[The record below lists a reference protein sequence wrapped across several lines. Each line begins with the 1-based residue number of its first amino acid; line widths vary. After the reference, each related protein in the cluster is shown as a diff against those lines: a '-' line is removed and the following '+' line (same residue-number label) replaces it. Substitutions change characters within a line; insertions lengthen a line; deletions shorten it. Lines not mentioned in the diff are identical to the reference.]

1 MVFVS
6 SAVLGAAAGTGLA
19 LLVAVTIV
27 MYRYYVVRRKGK
39 EWAELDRLEEKK
51 AARKINL
58 QDCNVTSGSVP
69 IQPASS
75 VVHHSISSETLGTGA
90 VEVTPSPLQPTLS
103 ATGSTKKSYGTSD
116 TRTGPGCRP
125 AHAAASTASR
135 NNSMESVHSRS
146 SSYRESVPKFMTH
159 ANSDTR
165 STTSDNLILR
175 KSRSP
180 SPMRTFSLEG
190 RFPIGGPSNHSAA
203 AVLAD
208 GTERGSKASLASVV
222 SGGSPRDFSSPKKRN
237 STFSGVVSLAGDGN
251 VPDSPIGSI
260 RSDSSRSPRRRVPVI
275 LAANDIHSVLGRF
288 HLRLKYDGSKEELL
302 VHLVEA
308 QDLTPAGDTGF
319 RDPYVKMYLEPDE
332 EQRTQQTAV
341 HRTETHPYF
350 DQQLSFPLKPRNL
363 VKSNFVLQLL
373 DYDRFSHDEVV
384 GEIRFLLNTLDLSG
398 CELWGDLIAV
408 RKPSETTAELLISL
422 SYLPQAE
429 RLTVVV
435 MKAKNLSIS
444 HEPFV
449 KLYLLVNDKRTKKR
463 KTSAIRALDPTN
475 PIWNEAFTFE
485 LPSSQLQDAGV
496 ELFVTSNEAEGQ
508 DLGCGVG
515 LREGGSG
522 TQHWQD
528 LMQNNRKP
536 IAMWH
541 VLR

>member
-58 QDCNVTSGSVP
+58 QDCNVSSGSVP
-69 IQPASS
+69 VQPASS
-75 VVHHSISSETLGTGA
+75 VVHHSISSETLGTGP
-90 VEVTPSPLQPTLS
+90 VEVTPSPLQPPL
-103 ATGSTKKSYGTSD
+103 AAVGSTKKSYGTGD
-116 TRTGPGCRP
+116 TRGGSGYRP
-125 AHAAASTASR
+125 SHPATSAGSR

-190 RFPIGGPSNHSAA
+190 RFPIGATNNAG
-203 AVLAD
+203 AVGLTD
-208 GTERGSKASLASVV
+208 GMERGSKASLASVV
-222 SGGSPRDFSSPKKRN
+222 SSGVPREFNSPKKRN
-237 STFSGVVSLAGDGN
+237 STFSGVVSLAGDAN
-251 VPDSPIGSI
+251 APDSPIGSI

-288 HLRLKYDGSKEELL
+288 HLRLKYDGGKEELL

-319 RDPYVKMYLEPDE
+319 RDPYVKMFLEPDD

-373 DYDRFSHDEVV
+373 DYDRFSHDEVI

-408 RKPSETTAELLISL
+408 RKPSDSTAELLISL

-522 TQHWQD
+522 TLHWQD

>member
-103 ATGSTKKSYGTSD
+103 STGSTKKSYGTGD
-116 TRTGPGCRP
+116 TRAGAGCRP
-125 AHAAASTASR
+125 AGHSAASSSSR

-146 SSYRESVPKFMTH
+146 LSYRESVPKFMTH

-190 RFPIGGPSNHSAA
+190 RFPIGGANNPGAA
-203 AVLAD
+203 ALVD
-208 GTERGSKASLASVV
+208 GTERGSKVSLSSVV

-237 STFSGVVSLAGDGN
+237 STFSGVVSLTGDGN
-251 VPDSPIGSI
+251 TPDSPIGSI

-319 RDPYVKMYLEPDE
+319 RDPYVKMFLEPDE

-408 RKPSETTAELLISL
+408 RKPSETTSELLISL

-515 LREGGSG
+515 LREGGTG

>member
-58 QDCNVTSGSVP
+58 QDCNVSSGSVP
-69 IQPASS
+69 VQPASS
-75 VVHHSISSETLGTGA
+75 VVHHSISSETLGTGP
-90 VEVTPSPLQPTLS
+90 VEVTPSPLQPPPT
-103 ATGSTKKSYGTSD
+103 TVGSTKKSYGTGD
-116 TRTGPGCRP
+116 TRAGPGYRP
-125 AHAAASTASR
+125 SHPATSSASR

-146 SSYRESVPKFMTH
+146 S
-159 ANSDTR
+159 
-165 STTSDNLILR
+165 

-190 RFPIGGPSNHSAA
+190 RFPIGTGSGAGAVGP
-203 AVLAD
+203 AD
-208 GTERGSKASLASVV
+208 GMERGSKASLASIVS
-222 SGGSPRDFSSPKKRN
+222 SGGPREFSSPKKRN
-237 STFSGVVSLAGDGN
+237 STFSGVVSLAGDTKA
-251 VPDSPIGSI
+251 PDSPIGSI

-288 HLRLKYDGSKEELL
+288 HLRLKYDGGKEELL

-308 QDLTPAGDTGF
+308 QDLTPVGDTGF
-319 RDPYVKMYLEPDE
+319 RDPYVKMFLEPDD

-373 DYDRFSHDEVV
+373 DYDRFSHDEVI

-408 RKPSETTAELLISL
+408 RKPSDSTAELLISL

-496 ELFVTSNEAEGQ
+496 ELFVTSNEGEGQ

-515 LREGGSG
+515 LREGGCG

>member
-58 QDCNVTSGSVP
+58 QDCNVSSGSVAV
-69 IQPASS
+69 QPASS
-75 VVHHSISSETLGTGA
+75 VVHHSISSETLGTGP
-90 VEVTPSPLQPTLS
+90 VEVTPSPLQPPL
-103 ATGSTKKSYGTSD
+103 ATVGSTKKSYGTGD
-116 TRTGPGCRP
+116 TRGGPAYRP
-125 AHAAASTASR
+125 SHPATSAGSR

-190 RFPIGGPSNHSAA
+190 RFPIGAA
-203 AVLAD
+203 NNAGAVGLTD
-208 GTERGSKASLASVV
+208 GMERGSKASLASVV
-222 SGGSPRDFSSPKKRN
+222 SSGVPREFNSPKKRN
-237 STFSGVVSLAGDGN
+237 STFSGVVSLAGDAN
-251 VPDSPIGSI
+251 APDSPIGSI

-288 HLRLKYDGSKEELL
+288 HLRLKYDGGKEELL

-319 RDPYVKMYLEPDE
+319 RDPYVKMFLEPDD

-373 DYDRFSHDEVV
+373 DYDRFSHDEVI

-408 RKPSETTAELLISL
+408 RKPSDSTAELLISL

>member
-58 QDCNVTSGSVP
+58 QECSVTSGSVP
-69 IQPASS
+69 VQPASS
-75 VVHHSISSETLGTGA
+75 VVHHSISSEMLATGP
-90 VEVTPSPLQPTLS
+90 VELAPSPLQPPV
-103 ATGSTKKSYGTSD
+103 TGATKKSYGTATGGPS
-116 TRTGPGCRP
+116 RTSSVP
-125 AHAAASTASR
+125 ASTGSR

-190 RFPIGGPSNHSAA
+190 RLPLIGSGSGISP
-203 AVLAD
+203 LARD
-208 GTERGSKASLASVV
+208 GANERSGSKASLASVISV
-222 SGGSPRDFSSPKKRN
+222 NPRDISSPKKRN
-237 STFSGVVSLAGDGN
+237 STFSGVVSLSGESY

-260 RSDSSRSPRRRVPVI
+260 RSGSDSSAGSRSPRRRVPVI
-275 LAANDIHSVLGRF
+275 LAANDIHSVVGRF

-302 VHLVEA
+302 VHLIEG
-308 QDLTPAGDTGF
+308 QDLTPATDAGF

-363 VKSNFVLQLL
+363 VKSSFVLQLL

-408 RKPSETTAELLISL
+408 RRPKEVAAELLISL

-449 KLYLLVNDKRTKKR
+449 KLYLLMNDKRAKKR
-463 KTSAIRALDPTN
+463 KTSAIRAHDPTN

-485 LPSSQLQDAGV
+485 LPASQLQDAGV
-496 ELFVTSNEAEGQ
+496 ELFVTSNEGEGQ

-515 LREGGSG
+515 LREGGTG
-522 TQHWQD
+522 THHWQD

-541 VLR
+541 LLR

>member
-58 QDCNVTSGSVP
+58 QDCNVSSGSVP
-69 IQPASS
+69 VQPASS
-75 VVHHSISSETLGTGA
+75 VVHHSISSETLGTGP
-90 VEVTPSPLQPTLS
+90 VEVTPSPLQPPHSTV
-103 ATGSTKKSYGTSD
+103 GSTKKSYGTGD
-116 TRTGPGCRP
+116 TRGGPGYRP
-125 AHAAASTASR
+125 SHAAASSASR
-135 NNSMESVHSRS
+135 NNSLESVHSRS
-146 SSYRESVPKFMTH
+146 SSYRENVPKFMTH

-190 RFPIGGPSNHSAA
+190 RFPIGAGSNSGAVGP
-203 AVLAD
+203 AD

-222 SGGSPRDFSSPKKRN
+222 SSGGPREFSSPKKRN
-237 STFSGVVSLAGDGN
+237 STFSGVVSLAGDAN
-251 VPDSPIGSI
+251 APDSPIGSI

-288 HLRLKYDGSKEELL
+288 HLRLKYDGGKEELL

-308 QDLTPAGDTGF
+308 QDLTPAGDAGF
-319 RDPYVKMYLEPDE
+319 RDPYVKMFLEPDD

-373 DYDRFSHDEVV
+373 DYDRFSHDEVI

-408 RKPSETTAELLISL
+408 RKPSDSTAELLISL

-496 ELFVTSNEAEGQ
+496 ELFVTSNEGEGQ

>member
-69 IQPASS
+69 VQPVSS
-75 VVHHSISSETLGTGA
+75 LAHHSISSETLATGP
-90 VEVTPSPLQPTLS
+90 VEVTPSPLQPSLPDR
-103 ATGSTKKSYGTSD
+103 STKKTYGTGGAAD
-116 TRTGPGCRP
+116 TRGGSGSRP
-125 AHAAASTASR
+125 PHPHAAAASSR

-146 SSYRESVPKFMTH
+146 SSYRECMPKFMTH

-165 STTSDNLILR
+165 STASDNLILR
-175 KSRSP
+175 KTSRSP

-190 RFPIGGPSNHSAA
+190 RFPIGSGAGGPGE
-203 AVLAD
+203 

-222 SGGSPRDFSSPKKRN
+222 SVNPRDINSPKKRN
-237 STFSGVVSLAGDGN
+237 STFSGVSMSSESG

-260 RSDSSRSPRRRVPVI
+260 RSSDSTRSPRRRVPVI

-288 HLRLKYDGSKEELL
+288 HLRLKYDGAKEELM

-308 QDLTPAGDTGF
+308 HDLTPGGNASF
-319 RDPYVKMYLEPDE
+319 RDPYVKMYLEPDD

-363 VKSNFVLQLL
+363 VKSNFVLQAS
-373 DYDRFSHDEVV
+373 R
-384 GEIRFLLNTLDLSG
+384 
-398 CELWGDLIAV
+398 
-408 RKPSETTAELLISL
+408 SL
-422 SYLPQAE
+422 
-429 RLTVVV
+429 
-435 MKAKNLSIS
+435 
-444 HEPFV
+444 
-449 KLYLLVNDKRTKKR
+449 
-463 KTSAIRALDPTN
+463 
-475 PIWNEAFTFE
+475 
-485 LPSSQLQDAGV
+485 
-496 ELFVTSNEAEGQ
+496 
-508 DLGCGVG
+508 
-515 LREGGSG
+515 
-522 TQHWQD
+522 
-528 LMQNNRKP
+528 
-536 IAMWH
+536 
-541 VLR
+541 

>member
-69 IQPASS
+69 VQPASS
-75 VVHHSISSETLGTGA
+75 VVHHSISSETLATGP
-90 VEVTPSPLQPTLS
+90 VEVTPSPLQPSLPTGMAS
-103 ATGSTKKSYGTSD
+103 AKKSYGT
-116 TRTGPGCRP
+116 GCRP
-125 AHAAASTASR
+125 PHAVSSTASR
-135 NNSMESVHSRS
+135 NNSMESVHSRT
-146 SSYRESVPKFMTH
+146 SSYRECVPKFMTH

-165 STTSDNLILR
+165 STTSDNIILR

-190 RFPIGGPSNHSAA
+190 RFPVGSGSN
-203 AVLAD
+203 AD
-208 GTERGSKASLASVV
+208 GVLERGSKASLASIV
-222 SGGSPRDFSSPKKRN
+222 SGASARDVHSPKKRN
-237 STFSGVVSLAGDGN
+237 STFSGVMPLGGENSA
-251 VPDSPIGSI
+251 PDSPIGSI
-260 RSDSSRSPRRRVPVI
+260 RSDSGRSPRRRVPVI
-275 LAANDIHSVLGRF
+275 LAANDIHKVLGRF
-288 HLRLKYDGSKEELL
+288 HLRLRYDGAKEELL

-308 QDLTPAGDTGF
+308 QDLTPIGDTGF
-319 RDPYVKMYLEPDE
+319 RDPYVKMFLEPDE

-373 DYDRFSHDEVV
+373 DYDRFSHDTVI

-398 CELWGDLIAV
+398 CELWGDLIASQ
-408 RKPSETTAELLISL
+408 KPSEATSELLISL

-449 KLYLLVNDKRTKKR
+449 KLYLLVNDKRVKKR
-463 KTSAIRALDPTN
+463 KTSAIRTLDPTN

-515 LREGGSG
+515 LREGGTG

>member
-1 MVFVS
+1 
-6 SAVLGAAAGTGLA
+6 
-19 LLVAVTIV
+19 
-27 MYRYYVVRRKGK
+27 
-39 EWAELDRLEEKK
+39 
-51 AARKINL
+51 
-58 QDCNVTSGSVP
+58 
-69 IQPASS
+69 
-75 VVHHSISSETLGTGA
+75 
-90 VEVTPSPLQPTLS
+90 
-103 ATGSTKKSYGTSD
+103 
-116 TRTGPGCRP
+116 
-125 AHAAASTASR
+125 
-135 NNSMESVHSRS
+135 
-146 SSYRESVPKFMTH
+146 
-159 ANSDTR
+159 
-165 STTSDNLILR
+165 
-175 KSRSP
+175 
-180 SPMRTFSLEG
+180 MRTFSLEG
-190 RFPIGGPSNHSAA
+190 RFPIGGASNPNA
-203 AVLAD
+203 AVLTD
-208 GTERGSKASLASVV
+208 GTERGSKASLTSVV
-222 SGGSPRDFSSPKKRN
+222 SGGSPREFNSPKKRN

-251 VPDSPIGSI
+251 APDSPIGSI

-398 CELWGDLIAV
+398 CELWGDLVAV

>member
-39 EWAELDRLEEKK
+39 EWAELDRIEEKK

-58 QDCNVTSGSVP
+58 KDCNVTSGSVP
-69 IQPASS
+69 VQPASS
-75 VVHHSISSETLGTGA
+75 VAHHSISSETLATGP
-90 VEVTPSPLQPTLS
+90 VEVTPSPLQPSLPG
-103 ATGSTKKSYGTSD
+103 APPKKTYGTGDVRGSSA
-116 TRTGPGCRP
+116 CRP
-125 AHAAASTASR
+125 PHPGGAAASSSR

-146 SSYRESVPKFMTH
+146 SSYREGVPKFMTH

-165 STTSDNLILR
+165 STASDNLILR
-175 KSRSP
+175 KSSRSP

-190 RFPIGGPSNHSAA
+190 RFPIGTGAGEGA
-203 AVLAD
+203 
-208 GTERGSKASLASVV
+208 ERGSKVSLTSVV
-222 SGGSPRDFSSPKKRN
+222 SVNPRDINSPKKTMGRA
-237 STFSGVVSLAGDGN
+237 SLSSESGA
-251 VPDSPIGSI
+251 PDSPIGSI
-260 RSDSSRSPRRRVPVI
+260 RSSDSTRSPRRRVPVI

-288 HLRLKYDGSKEELL
+288 HLRLKYDGAKEELM

-308 QDLTPAGDTGF
+308 HDLTPGGNASF
-319 RDPYVKMYLEPDE
+319 RDPYVKMFLEPDE

-350 DQQLSFPLKPRNL
+350 DQQLSFPLRPRNL

-408 RKPSETTAELLISL
+408 RKPSETTTELLISL

-435 MKAKNLSIS
+435 MKAKNLTIS

-485 LPSSQLQDAGV
+485 LPASQLQDAGV
-496 ELFVTSNEAEGQ
+496 ELFVTSNEGEGQ

>member
-58 QDCNVTSGSVP
+58 QDCNVSSGSVP
-69 IQPASS
+69 VQPASS
-75 VVHHSISSETLGTGA
+75 VVHHSISSETLGTGP
-90 VEVTPSPLQPTLS
+90 VEVTPSPLQPTLP
-103 ATGSTKKSYGTSD
+103 TVGPTKKSYGTGD
-116 TRTGPGCRP
+116 TRGGPGYRP
-125 AHAAASTASR
+125 SHPAASSASR

-146 SSYRESVPKFMTH
+146 S
-159 ANSDTR
+159 
-165 STTSDNLILR
+165 

-190 RFPIGGPSNHSAA
+190 RFPIGTGSNAGAVGP
-203 AVLAD
+203 AD
-208 GTERGSKASLASVV
+208 GTERGSKASLTSVV
-222 SGGSPRDFSSPKKRN
+222 SSGGPREYNSPKKRN
-237 STFSGVVSLAGDGN
+237 STFSGVMSLVGDGN
-251 VPDSPIGSI
+251 APDSPIGSI

-288 HLRLKYDGSKEELL
+288 HLRLKYDGGKEELL
-302 VHLVEA
+302 VHLVEGTERLSIPTHSDITNGSPHTTQTA
-308 QDLTPAGDTGF
+308 QDLTPAGDAGF
-319 RDPYVKMYLEPDE
+319 RDPYVKMFLEPDE

-373 DYDRFSHDEVV
+373 DYDRFSHDEVI

-408 RKPSETTAELLISL
+408 RKPSESSSELLISL

>member
-69 IQPASS
+69 VQPASS
-75 VVHHSISSETLGTGA
+75 VVHHSISSETLGTSGP
-90 VEVTPSPLQPTLS
+90 VEVTPSPLQPTLAS
-103 ATGSTKKSYGTSD
+103 AAGSAKKSYGTGD
-116 TRTGPGCRP
+116 TRGQGGCRP
-125 AHAAASTASR
+125 AAHATVGVGSSSHGSR

-146 SSYRESVPKFMTH
+146 SQ
-159 ANSDTR
+159 
-165 STTSDNLILR
+165 

-190 RFPIGGPSNHSAA
+190 RFPIGSGSNP
-203 AVLAD
+203 AD
-208 GTERGSKASLASVV
+208 GPERGSKASLASVM
-222 SGGSPRDFSSPKKRN
+222 SSASPREFNSPKKRN
-237 STFSGVVSLAGDGN
+237 STFSGVVSLAGDGGA
-251 VPDSPIGSI
+251 PDSPIGSI

-288 HLRLKYDGSKEELL
+288 HLRLKYDGGKEELL

-308 QDLTPAGDTGF
+308 QDLTPAGETGF
-319 RDPYVKMYLEPDE
+319 RDPYVKMFLEPDE

-408 RKPSETTAELLISL
+408 RKPADTAPELLISL

-449 KLYLLVNDKRTKKR
+449 KLYLLMNDKRTKKR

-496 ELFVTSNEAEGQ
+496 ELFVTSNEGEDQ
-508 DLGCGVG
+508 DLGCGIG
-515 LREGGSG
+515 LREGGCG

-528 LMQNNRKP
+528 LMQNSRKP

>member
-69 IQPASS
+69 VQPASS
-75 VVHHSISSETLGTGA
+75 VVHHSISSETLATGS
-90 VEVTPSPLQPTLS
+90 VEVTPSPLQPS
-103 ATGSTKKSYGTSD
+103 NSGAAKKSYGTGAG
-116 TRTGPGCRP
+116 TACRP
-125 AHAAASTASR
+125 HPGRPSATSR

-146 SSYRESVPKFMTH
+146 SSHRESVPKFMTH

-165 STTSDNLILR
+165 STTSDNLIMR

-190 RFPIGGPSNHSAA
+190 RFPIGSASGFGADVGA
-203 AVLAD
+203 A
-208 GTERGSKASLASVV
+208 ERGSKGSLASVISV
-222 SGGSPRDFSSPKKRN
+222 NPRDINSPRKRN
-237 STFSGVVSLAGDGN
+237 STFSGAGELCA
-251 VPDSPIGSI
+251 PDSPIGSI
-260 RSDSSRSPRRRVPVI
+260 RSDSSRGSPRKRVPVI
-275 LAANDIHSVLGRF
+275 LAANDIHSVMGRF
-288 HLRLKYDGSKEELL
+288 HLRLKYEGGKEELL

-308 QDLTPAGDTGF
+308 QDLTPAGDGGF
-319 RDPYVKMYLEPDE
+319 RDPYVKMFLEPDE

-363 VKSNFVLQLL
+363 VKSSFVLQLL

-408 RKPSETTAELLISL
+408 RRPTESATELLISL

-449 KLYLLVNDKRTKKR
+449 KLYLLVNDKRAKKR

-485 LPSSQLQDAGV
+485 LPASQLQDAGV
-496 ELFVTSNEAEGQ
+496 ELFVTSNEGEGQ

-528 LMQNNRKP
+528 LMQNSRKP

>member
-69 IQPASS
+69 VQPASS
-75 VVHHSISSETLGTGA
+75 VVHHSISSETLATGP
-90 VEVTPSPLQPTLS
+90 VEVTPSPLQPGLPDRS
-103 ATGSTKKSYGTSD
+103 AKKTYGTGGAAD
-116 TRTGPGCRP
+116 TRGGSGSRP
-125 AHAAASTASR
+125 PHPHAAASSSR

-146 SSYRESVPKFMTH
+146 SSYRECMPKFMTH

-165 STTSDNLILR
+165 STASDNLILR
-175 KSRSP
+175 KTSRSP

-190 RFPIGGPSNHSAA
+190 RFPIGSGSGGPGE
-203 AVLAD
+203 
-208 GTERGSKASLASVV
+208 GTERGSKVSLASVV
-222 SGGSPRDFSSPKKRN
+222 SVNPRDINSPKKRN
-237 STFSGVVSLAGDGN
+237 STFSGVSMSSESG

-260 RSDSSRSPRRRVPVI
+260 RSSDSTRSPRRRVPVI

-288 HLRLKYDGSKEELL
+288 HLRLKYDGAKEELM

-308 QDLTPAGDTGF
+308 HDLTPGGNASF
-319 RDPYVKMYLEPDE
+319 RDPYVKMYLEPDD

-408 RKPSETTAELLISL
+408 RKPSETTTELLISL

-435 MKAKNLSIS
+435 MKAKNLTIS

-496 ELFVTSNEAEGQ
+496 ELFVTSNEGEGQ

-515 LREGGSG
+515 LREGGTG

>member
-58 QDCNVTSGSVP
+58 QDCNVSSGSVP
-69 IQPASS
+69 VQPASS
-75 VVHHSISSETLGTGA
+75 VVHHSISSETLGTGP
-90 VEVTPSPLQPTLS
+90 VEVTPSPLQPTLP
-103 ATGSTKKSYGTSD
+103 TVGPTKKSYGTGD
-116 TRTGPGCRP
+116 TRGGPGYRP
-125 AHAAASTASR
+125 SHPAASSASR

-146 SSYRESVPKFMTH
+146 S
-159 ANSDTR
+159 
-165 STTSDNLILR
+165 

-190 RFPIGGPSNHSAA
+190 RFPIGTGSNAGAVGP
-203 AVLAD
+203 AD
-208 GTERGSKASLASVV
+208 GTERGSKASLTSVV
-222 SGGSPRDFSSPKKRN
+222 SSGGGPREFNSPKKRN
-237 STFSGVVSLAGDGN
+237 STFSGVMSLVGDGN
-251 VPDSPIGSI
+251 APDSPIGSI

-308 QDLTPAGDTGF
+308 QDLTPAGDAGF
-319 RDPYVKMYLEPDE
+319 RDPYVKMFLEPDE

-373 DYDRFSHDEVV
+373 DYDRFSHDEVI

-408 RKPSETTAELLISL
+408 RKPSESSSELLISL

-496 ELFVTSNEAEGQ
+496 ELFVTSNEGEGQ